1 MAIWRL
7 REGQRG
13 RDKKQKRGDE
23 TEEAGEGEG
32 GPDLTDLR

>member
-7 REGQRG
+7 REGQQG

-32 GPDLTDLR
+32 RPDLTDLR